1 MDSKTV
7 AAVVLAT
14 SVWVGLAVVAVGG
27 ATTTRTGEFWMSA
40 KAKIPATTQIAE
52 PKFAAMRSE

>member
-14 SVWVGLAVVAVGG
+14 SVWIGIAVVAVGG

-40 KAKIPATTQIAE
+40 KAKIPATQIAE